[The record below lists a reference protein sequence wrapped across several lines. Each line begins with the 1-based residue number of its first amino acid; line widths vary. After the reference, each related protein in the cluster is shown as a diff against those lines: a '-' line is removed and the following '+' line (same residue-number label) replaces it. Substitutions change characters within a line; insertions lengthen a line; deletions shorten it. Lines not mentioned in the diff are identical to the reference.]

1 MVTHAAYPRAGL
13 GGHNYCRNPDGEQR
27 PYCYT
32 VNENLRWDYCD
43 VEDASTDPCY
53 SPPPP
58 PPHPPHP
65 RHPPPPSP
73 PPPPPPSPLPRS
85 PPPVPCPDEC
95 EALKNNK
102 ACDKQC
108 NIPMCLWDHGECRD
122 VVKAILAQA
131 GFKGSTL
138 TASLVGETISKR
150 YRAEAMYGG
159 LLIGLLGG
167 VVGSCAMCYIRR
179 KKRKLLQM
187 RADAR
192 GNPKYTSY
200 GPGGDDDDDDAPV
213 TETAQM

>member
-1 MVTHAAYPRAGL
+1 M
-13 GGHNYCRNPDGEQR
+13 
-27 PYCYT
+27 
-32 VNENLRWDYCD
+32 
-43 VEDASTDPCY
+43 
-53 SPPPP
+53 
-58 PPHPPHP
+58 
-65 RHPPPPSP
+65 
-73 PPPPPPSPLPRS
+73 
-85 PPPVPCPDEC
+85 PCPDEC

-102 ACDKQC
+102 VCDKQC
-108 NIPMCLWDHGECRD
+108 NVTMCLWDHGECRD
-122 VVKAILAQA
+122 VVKGLLAKA
-131 GFKGSTL
+131 GFKAFEGGL